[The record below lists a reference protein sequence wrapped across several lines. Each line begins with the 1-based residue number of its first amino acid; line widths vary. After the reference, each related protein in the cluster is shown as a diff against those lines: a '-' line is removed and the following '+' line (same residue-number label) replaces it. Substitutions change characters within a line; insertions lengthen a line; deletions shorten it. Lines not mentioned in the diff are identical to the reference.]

1 MADVQVTCI
10 DKPDPQSPH
19 VAIASKA
26 RAGRVSECV
35 WSPTAFPRKPARRRP
50 DTRRFLVQEVMGGG
64 MLGVD
69 AGSTICGYEIAGIG
83 HGVHMR
89 LVTYPDPACIILGW
103 VWVVCCLSGYPRKN
117 V

>member
-1 MADVQVTCI
+1 VNAFGHPLPYPETG
-10 DKPDPQSPH
+10 STE
-19 VAIASKA
+19 
-26 RAGRVSECV
+26 AGHT
-35 WSPTAFPRKPARRRP
+35 P
-50 DTRRFLVQEVMGGG
+50 FLVQEVMGGG